1 VNFKELR
8 WEGMD
13 WIYLTED
20 RDKWQAVVSTIIN
33 LQVSQ
38 NVENFFTDIGTV
50 SF

>member
-1 VNFKELR
+1 VDFKELG

-33 LQVSQ
+33 LQVS
-38 NVENFFTDIGTV
+38 
-50 SF
+50 